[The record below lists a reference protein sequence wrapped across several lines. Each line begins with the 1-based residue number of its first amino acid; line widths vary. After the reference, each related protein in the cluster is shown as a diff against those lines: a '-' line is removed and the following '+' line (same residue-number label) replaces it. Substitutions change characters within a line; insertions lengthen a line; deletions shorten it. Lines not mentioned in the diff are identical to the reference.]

1 MIPSKFIRQGG
12 RITYMTFSKYQ
23 IRFIDSYLFMVEP
36 LKNLSD
42 TYNIDTLKGYFPHH
56 FNINENQNY
65 NGKIP
70 SPEHFGV
77 KNMKVKDNENFYKWY
92 DNQKDITN

>member
-1 MIPSKFIRQGG
+1 MIINLFFNGVYLVVWYLLNLLGKVEN
-12 RITYMTFSKYQ
+12 TYMTFSKYQ

-65 NGKIP
+65 IGEIP
-70 SPEHFGV
+70 SAENFGV
-77 KNMKVKDNENFYKWY
+77 KNPTK
-92 DNQKDITN
+92 ICTLS